1 MSRRKEVKLGVDKC
15 RWVGGGWRVNR
26 ASSRSLE
33 DIRLHPCLRT
43 RLLIRVSWSERG
55 GCERCVPGAME
66 IRAG

>member
-1 MSRRKEVKLGVDKC
+1 VS
-15 RWVGGGWRVNR
+15 R

-43 RLLIRVSWSERG
+43 RLLVRVSWGERN

-66 IRAG
+66 IRADWPGDYR